1 MHTTFAPAQKTITT
15 RNRSMDCSLLTWRER
30 KTPPIG
36 IRHAMKKMS
45 SKVAF
50 IKLMNARQVEC
61 ISFELVAVDSV
72 KDLVMSRIL
81 RQPCSCFGFDLSPTV
96 HGVSGLGVS
105 SPSVLYIYVTT

>member
-1 MHTTFAPAQKTITT
+1 
-15 RNRSMDCSLLTWRER
+15 
-30 KTPPIG
+30 
-36 IRHAMKKMS
+36 MKKMS

-81 RQPCSCFGFDLSPTV
+81 RQPCSFFGFDLSPTV
-96 HGVSGLGVS
+96 HGVSELGVS